1 MPTELR
7 WLVSTA
13 CGSLHAA
20 DALLAGRPFV
30 DLAAAD
36 AIADEARGLALDVAA
51 SGLPQDSFFE
61 HAVPLA
67 ARCDAP
73 LGWAQALA
81 GKLLGPAHDPS
92 IPERLSRRFIALQ
105 AAFSQQNPQALEE
118 LELRSQPLREQWE
131 ARGAGLLATV
141 GRLTEPPLIVET
153 ADAIL
158 VQPVTGGG
166 GAAHWLYNSVRMEAV
181 LTNPIAELPEVA
193 RLAWLAAQ
201 LQLDLAAYHGDLPRS
216 RLIEVWQLAMIPPVL
231 AGAEE
236 VELLRNE
243 PRTLAAALAAW
254 TATPEVIQP
263 LADWWASYQIDNP
276 PWIVAIEALDR
287 MLGEAPSSE
296 SDSS

>member
-30 DLAAAD
+30 DRAAAD
-36 AIADEARGLALDVAA
+36 AIADEARAWRSTWRPAGFPKSRSSSMPCRWPRGATRRWAGPRRSPA
-51 SGLPQDSFFE
+51 SCSGRPTIRRSPQ
-61 HAVPLA
+61 
-67 ARCDAP
+67 
-73 LGWAQALA
+73 
-81 GKLLGPAHDPS
+81 
-92 IPERLSRRFIALQ
+92 RLSRRFIALQ

-141 GRLTEPPLIVET
+141 GRLTEPALIVET

-193 RLAWLAAQ
+193 HLAWLAAQ
-201 LQLDLAAYHGDLPRS
+201 LQLDLPAYHGDLPRS

-236 VELLRNE
+236 VELLRND

-276 PWIVAIEALDR
+276 PWIVAIGALDR
-287 MLGEAPSSE
+287 MLGEAASPE
-296 SDSS
+296 SRPR